1 MESKLEFVL
10 KPVSGAAEAGGGYR
24 AYLTT
29 AKGAALDS
37 DDVIAEALD
46 RGYIAGVKDTL
57 AKSVVL
63 GVLDSMIDGVLRDG
77 VTRRIGEYLSVS
89 LKIHGRFEDKDD
101 DFDPTRHKLVLSVK
115 QLGAFRP
122 SFKGVSATNVDHKR
136 QFRIFSVHSVGADE
150 KNRRLVVGREFVIK
164 GSDFRPDARGFG
176 VSISAL
182 VRKSIAST
190 SKPTI
195 LSATD
200 NEIRC
205 AWPDDFEYD
214 PDRRIAEISVYRQ
227 ENPDDPASYAERSV
241 DVSLAVGEVSGS

>member
-46 RGYIAGVKDTL
+46 RGYIAGVKDKL

-101 DFDPTRHKLVLSVK
+101 DFDPAAAQVSAFREAAGRVPPVVQGRFGDERRPQAPVPHILRAFRRRGREEQAPRRRARIRHKG
-115 QLGAFRP
+115 LGLPPGRQGLRRVDQRP
-122 SFKGVSATNVDHKR
+122 R
-136 QFRIFSVHSVGADE
+136 QKEHRLNQQADDTLRDG
-150 KNRRLVVGREFVIK
+150 RRDTLR
-164 GSDFRPDARGFG
+164 
-176 VSISAL
+176 
-182 VRKSIAST
+182 
-190 SKPTI
+190 
-195 LSATD
+195 
-200 NEIRC
+200 
-205 AWPDDFEYD
+205 
-214 PDRRIAEISVYRQ
+214 
-227 ENPDDPASYAERSV
+227 
-241 DVSLAVGEVSGS
+241 LAG